1 MGLDKNTPGHVDVCF
16 GKNVL
21 LLCCPSVLLT
31 VDLFVVEEDTLGQ
44 TGALEVVVSRTGASA
59 AANGGPNLLTA
70 VTTLRGEGDRES
82 ERRKRERRGGGD
94 RGRQR
99 KIEYM

>member
-1 MGLDKNTPGHVDVCF
+1 MGLDKNTPCHVDVRF

-59 AANGGPNLLTA
+59 AADSGPNLLTA
-70 VTTLRGEGDRES
+70 ITTLRGKEGGREG
-82 ERRKRERRGGGD
+82 EEGGRERVKGGKE
-94 RGRQR
+94 RERE
-99 KIEYM
+99 K